1 VFTALF
7 VTFLVLMF
15 GLGAPL
21 AITMV
26 LSSLAALGYYGT
38 LPGAAPIPL
47 VVTPQRMFIIV
58 DSFPL
63 MAVPYFI
70 LAGELMERGGI
81 SLRLVKFAVALVGR
95 VRGGICL
102 AAVLA
107 SMIFAGVSGSGAA
120 DTAAVGSL
128 TIPAMIKKGYPRGFV
143 AALQAVA
150 GAIGPIIP
158 PSIVMLIYASIANQS
173 PARMFLGGIIPG
185 ILIGLGL
192 MGVSYLY
199 SIRHGFGAEDAAGW
213 REVLRATV
221 DASWALVSPVIILG
235 GILSGVFTATEAGVI
250 ATVYAFLVGVFV
262 YKEIRWTDLPATLVK
277 AALTTSVVMFV
288 VAASG
293 IFGWL
298 LAAARAPVVA
308 APFLTSL
315 TNNRL
320 MIFLIVILFLLIVG
334 GLMEEAASI
343 IILVPV
349 LHPLAVRFGI
359 NELHWAV
366 ILSMTLVVGAVTPPV
381 ASFLFISTAIAKT
394 TLSDASRNVWVFLAV
409 MVGVILL
416 SVIVPD
422 LVLFLPRLL
431 MG

>member
-1 VFTALF
+1 VFSVLF
-7 VTFLVLMF
+7 VTFLFLMF
-15 GLGAPL
+15 VVGAPL

-26 LSSLAALGYYGT
+26 LSSLAVLWYHGT
-38 LPGAAPIPL
+38 LPGAAPIPW
-47 VVTPQRMFIIV
+47 VVMPQRMFIIV

-95 VRGGICL
+95 IRGGLCL

-120 DTAAVGSL
+120 DTAAIGSL

-158 PSIVMLIYASIANQS
+158 PSIVMLIYAAIANQS
-173 PARMFLGGIIPG
+173 PARMFMGGIIPG

-192 MGVSYLY
+192 MAVSYVY
-199 SIRHGFGAEDAAGW
+199 SVRHGYGAEETAGW

-235 GILSGVFTATEAGVI
+235 GILGGVFTATEAGVI
-250 ATVYAFLVGVFV
+250 AAVYALLVGIFI
-262 YKEIRWTDLPATLVK
+262 YGEIRWSDLPAALVK
-277 AALTTSVVMFV
+277 AALTTSIVMFV

-308 APFLTSL
+308 AEFLTSL
-315 TNNRL
+315 TDNRF
-320 MIFLIVILFLLIVG
+320 MIFLIVIVFLLIVG

-366 ILSMTLVVGAVTPPV
+366 ILSITLVVGAVTPPV

-394 TLSDASRNVWVFLAV
+394 TLGDTSRNVWVFLAV

-416 SVIVPD
+416 SVIFPD
-422 LVLFLPRLL
+422 LVLFLPRVL

>member
-1 VFTALF
+1 MFTALF

-26 LSSLAALGYYGT
+26 LSSLVALWVHGT

-185 ILIGLGL
+185 VLIGLGL

-199 SIRHGFGAEDAAGW
+199 SIRHGFGAEEAAGW
-213 REVLRATV
+213 REVLRATI

-250 ATVYAFLVGVFV
+250 AVAYAFLVGVFV
-262 YKEIRWTDLPATLVK
+262 YKEIRWTDLPAALVK
-277 AALTTSVVMFV
+277 AALTTGVVMFV

-308 APFLTSL
+308 AQFLTSL
-315 TNNRL
+315 TDNRF
-320 MIFLIVILFLLIVG
+320 MIFLIVIVFLLIVG

-349 LHPLAVRFGI
+349 LHPHAVRFGI

-394 TLSDASRNVWVFLAV
+394 TLSDASRNVWIFLAV

-416 SVIVPD
+416 SVILPD

>member
-1 VFTALF
+1 MFTALF

-26 LSSLAALGYYGT
+26 LSSLVALWVHGT

-185 ILIGLGL
+185 VLIGLGL
-192 MGVSYLY
+192 MGVAYIY
-199 SIRHGFGAEDAAGW
+199 SIRHGFGAEEAAGW
-213 REVLRATV
+213 REVLRATR

-250 ATVYAFLVGVFV
+250 AVAYAFLVGVFV
-262 YKEIRWTDLPATLVK
+262 YKEIRWTDLPAALVK
-277 AALTTSVVMFV
+277 AALTTGVVMFV

-308 APFLTSL
+308 AQFLTSL
-315 TNNRL
+315 TDNRF
-320 MIFLIVILFLLIVG
+320 MIFLIVIVFLLIVG

-394 TLSDASRNVWVFLAV
+394 TLSDASRNVWIFLAV

-416 SVIVPD
+416 SVILPD